1 MYIVIVI
8 QGERDVPINSCGTP
22 EFMAPEVS
30 LAISS
35 NFKMM
40 QFFCNHII
48 KMCPSATRA
57 RPCSAANFKLAPT
70 VCLVNI

>member
-40 QFFCNHII
+40 QFFLQSYHKDVPFCY
-48 KMCPSATRA
+48 
-57 RPCSAANFKLAPT
+57 
-70 VCLVNI
+70 